1 MRLLIL
7 ANAFPGRD
15 RPAFGSYVA
24 RGAEVLASLG
34 HDVRVV
40 ALRPG
45 RRGRVATP
53 VVYAGLA
60 ARALG
65 SAVVWRPEA
74 ILAHYLVPTG
84 TIARRAASL
93 ARVPYVLV
101 AHGSDVTNAEE
112 SPRLREASV
121 RAVAGAAGVV
131 CVSAGLADRLE
142 ALTGPL
148 GERRHVISAGID
160 LARFRP
166 GDREVAATALAW
178 DAPGPRICQVGNLVE
193 VKNPLRLLEAFAAL
207 RRTAPGASLALVG
220 GGGLERA
227 VRERAA
233 ELGLAD
239 ALVLPGEVDADTVG
253 RFLRAAHVCCL
264 ASLREGFGL
273 AVVEALACARPVA
286 VSRTAGAASLVREGV
301 TGTLL
306 DPLDVAS
313 IEAALIGA
321 AALEPGPLAVEA
333 AAPYS
338 LGCEMERLA
347 EVLADAIAHGP
358 RRPAGR

>member
-1 MRLLIL
+1 
-7 ANAFPGRD
+7 
-15 RPAFGSYVA
+15 
-24 RGAEVLASLG
+24 VLATLG

-40 ALRPG
+40 ALQAG

-53 VVYAGLA
+53 VAYAGLA
-60 ARALG
+60 GRAVAR
-65 SAVVWRPEA
+65 AVVWRPDV

-101 AHGSDVTNAEE
+101 AHGSDVTNAEQ
-112 SPRLREASV
+112 SARLREASV
-121 RAVAGAAGVV
+121 RAVSAAAGVV
-131 CVSAGLADRLE
+131 CVSAALADRLE

-148 GERRHVISAGID
+148 GERRHVISAGVD

-166 GDREVAATALAW
+166 GDRDVAAAALGW
-178 DAPGPRICQVGNLVE
+178 DAPGPRVCQVGNLVE

-207 RRTAPGASLALVG
+207 RRAAPGASLALVG
-220 GGGLERA
+220 GGELEQDVRA
-227 VRERAA
+227 HAT
-233 ELGLAD
+233 ELGIAD
-239 ALVLPGEVDADTVG
+239 ALVLPGEVDAGEVA

-273 AVVEALACARPVA
+273 AVVEGLACGRPVA
-286 VSRTAGAASLVREGV
+286 VSRTAGAASLVRDGV

-306 DPLDVAS
+306 DPLDVSS
-313 IEAALIGA
+313 IEAAIAGA
-321 AALEPGPLAVEA
+321 AELDPGPLAVEA

-338 LGCEMERLA
+338 LEREMERLA
-347 EVLADAIAHGP
+347 VVLAAAIERGREGVA
-358 RRPAGR
+358 AG